1 MSSGPCVAPK
11 PAWARRR
18 PRLPRSDIRWLS
30 LPGRRQL
37 CIAAVLLGVL
47 SAASVVLLPV
57 EAAFGDDPI
66 LRLRSFDSTSAGP
79 ATEVDCGSVVSGF
92 RGSGD
97 TVTLYGIAR
106 DRACRDAASRRVV
119 TAVAAAAV
127 VVLLGSYGLIS
138 SSPRLA
144 RASSSPRLAWRAR

>member
-1 MSSGPCVAPK
+1 MAPK

-18 PRLPRSDIRWLS
+18 HRLPRPDL
-30 LPGRRQL
+30 RQL
-37 CIAAVLLGVL
+37 CIAAVVLGVL
-47 SAASVVLLPV
+47 SAVTVMFLPV

-79 ATEVDCGSVVSGF
+79 ATEVDCGSVVSGIQ
-92 RGSGD
+92 GSGD

-119 TAVAAAAV
+119 TAVAATAI
-127 VVLLGSYGLIS
+127 VVLLGWYGL
-138 SSPRLA
+138 
-144 RASSSPRLAWRAR
+144 ASSSPRLGWRAR